1 MARIGSGFFTVLGA
15 AFVVA
20 GADKIIG
27 DRGYARMFN
36 HLGWSRNGLRAVAVA
51 EMAGGAL
58 LAAGSTRRLGGAIA
72 AATSATVLA
81 SEMRRG
87 DSQLAIPRTMLLAAA
102 LVAVAAGR

>member
-15 AFVVA
+15 AFAVA

-72 AATSATVLA
+72 AATSAAVLA

-87 DSQLAIPRTMLLAAA
+87 DTELAVPRAMLMAAGLLALFA
-102 LVAVAAGR
+102 RR

>member
-1 MARIGSGFFTVLGA
+1 MARISSYFFPLLGA
-15 AFVVA
+15 AFAVA

-27 DRGYARMFN
+27 NRGYARMFN
-36 HLGWSRNGLRAVAVA
+36 HLGWSRGGLRTVALA

-87 DSQLAIPRTMLLAAA
+87 DSELAAPRAMLMVLAI
-102 LVAVAAGR
+102 VAVVGR

>member
-1 MARIGSGFFTVLGA
+1 MARISSYFFPLLGA
-15 AFVVA
+15 AFAVA

-27 DRGYARMFN
+27 NRGYARMFD
-36 HLGWSRNGLRAVAVA
+36 HLGWSRGGLRAVAVA

-81 SEMRRG
+81 SEMRHG
-87 DSQLAIPRTMLLAAA
+87 DSELAVPRAMLMAAA
-102 LVAVAAGR
+102 LAALFGRR